1 MLDPVQLP
9 TEYGE
14 AGATLGGHWFQ
25 LRCLQVVVGWVYQK
39 WGWATGE
46 CHGGMSCVIK
56 VDSDYQKWS
65 PPAMLQQDRGR
76 IFFFLNGAHQ
86 CQSLKNVSIDPY
98 WFSIHFKISQW
109 IFLMTGPS
117 ILKVAA
123 SAMGFR
129 DGAFVCNLFTSRVL
143 VSCGSGSLNE
153 SPTGFQIQILWELF
167 PLVYVPRALVPD
179 VGLQSFHP

>member
-14 AGATLGGHWFQ
+14 AGATLGGHRFQ

-56 VDSDYQKWS
+56 VDSDNQKWS

-76 IFFFLNGAHQ
+76 IFFFFKWCPPVSVPEECFNR
-86 CQSLKNVSIDPY
+86 SL
-98 WFSIHFKISQW
+98 
-109 IFLMTGPS
+109 
-117 ILKVAA
+117 
-123 SAMGFR
+123 
-129 DGAFVCNLFTSRVL
+129 L
-143 VSCGSGSLNE
+143 V
-153 SPTGFQIQILWELF
+153 QH
-167 PLVYVPRALVPD
+167 
-179 VGLQSFHP
+179 SF

>member
-98 WFSIHFKISQW
+98 WFSIHFKISQ
-109 IFLMTGPS
+109 
-117 ILKVAA
+117 
-123 SAMGFR
+123 
-129 DGAFVCNLFTSRVL
+129 
-143 VSCGSGSLNE
+143 
-153 SPTGFQIQILWELF
+153 
-167 PLVYVPRALVPD
+167 
-179 VGLQSFHP
+179 